1 MSLVNV
7 CSCIHL
13 QCPQT
18 ILNIAGKLGIAGT
31 GTLAL
36 IVMFYQIER

>member
-1 MSLVNV
+1 MLLVNV
-7 CSCIHL
+7 CPCIHL
-13 QCPQT
+13 QCPQA

-36 IVMFYQIER
+36 IAVFCQVKR